1 MSLSEMEI
9 ERLISRC
16 LDGEATDD
24 ERLDL
29 DREILRNPD
38 AHRML
43 ESSRRIDDV
52 AGTVLREVLQ
62 STGEPTLVD
71 PPTVMVPQPV
81 QSRRIATQWLLVPGA
96 IAAAVLALI
105 IPPPVGPTR
114 DQQVSRVPE
123 MIQTAPMSL
132 HDQPVDRGL
141 MRNVG
146 ATSSPMSSP
155 MRSQIHRRRG
165 REILGIERDDGS
177 LFWIEIDRT
186 RKFERRIPRINE
198 LETTQDL

>member
-1 MSLSEMEI
+1 MEI

-16 LDGEATDD
+16 LDGEATDE
-24 ERLDL
+24 ERLEL

-52 AGTVLREVLQ
+52 AGTVLREILQ
-62 STGEPTLVD
+62 STGEPTFGDTPTALA
-71 PPTVMVPQPV
+71 PPRVQP
-81 QSRRIATQWLLVPGA
+81 RRFATQWLLVPGA

-114 DQQVSRVPE
+114 DQQASKKLAV
-123 MIQTAPMSL
+123 IQTEPMMRAEPMTL
-132 HDQPVDRGL
+132 YGLPVDGGL

-146 ATSSPMSSP
+146 AGSLPMSSH
-155 MRSQIHRRRG
+155 IRRHRG
-165 REILGIERDDGS
+165 REILGIQQDDGS
-177 LFWIEIDRT
+177 IFWIEIDRT
-186 RKFERRIPRINE
+186 RQYERRIPRTKRF
-198 LETTQDL
+198 ETTQDL